1 MTDAPV
7 FHGGDLSWAE
17 ARFGRPDQPWIDLST
32 GMNPWPYP
40 IGAIGDEAW
49 SRLPQARV
57 EADLREAAARYYG
70 APGVDCVVSA
80 PGSQALIQLLPRLR
94 PPARVAVLGPTYG
107 EHAPCWEAGGHQV
120 TTIDDD
126 GFDGAWPDGVWDVV
140 VVTNPN
146 NPDGVARSP
155 MMLDEIAD
163 RLAARGGWL
172 VVDEAFADTEPRLSL
187 AESTN
192 RPGRIVLRSFGKFFG
207 LPGLRLGFAL
217 APPEIAGR
225 IAAALGPW
233 AVSGPA
239 LEIATRAF
247 DDDAWIAATRER
259 LAAAAARL
267 DRVLR
272 DGGLEPSGGSPLFR
286 LVEHPSAASV
296 FQSLGEHGILARHFP
311 DQPNRLR
318 LGLPP
323 DDAALALLGQ
333 ALTASRAAVS

>member
-7 FHGGDLSWAE
+7 FHGGDLNWAE
-17 ARFGRPDQPWIDLST
+17 ARFGRPDRPWIDLST
-32 GMNPWPYP
+32 GVNPWPYP
-40 IGAIGDEAW
+40 IGAISDDAW
-49 SRLPQARV
+49 SRLPEARA
-57 EADLREAAARYYG
+57 EAELREAAARYYG
-70 APGVDCVVSA
+70 APVVEGVVSA
-80 PGSQALIQLLPRLR
+80 PGSQVLIQLLPRLR
-94 PPARVAVLGPTYG
+94 SSSRVAVLGPTYG
-107 EHAPCWEAGGHQV
+107 EQAPCWEAGGHQV
-120 TTIDDD
+120 TMIDDD
-126 GFDGAWPDGVWDVV
+126 GLDGAWDVV

-155 MMLDEIAD
+155 TMLDEVAE

-172 VVDEAFADTEPRLSL
+172 VVDEAFADTDPQASL
-187 AESTN
+187 APQTN

-217 APPEIAGR
+217 APPEIARR

-239 LEIATRAF
+239 LEIATHAF
-247 DDDAWIAATRER
+247 NDDAWISATRER
-259 LAAAAARL
+259 LATAAARL
-267 DRVLR
+267 DNVLR
-272 DGGLEPSGGSPLFR
+272 DGGLEPAGVSPLFR

-323 DDAALALLGQ
+323 DDAALALLDQ
-333 ALTASRAAVS
+333 ALAASRAAVS

>member
-7 FHGGDLSWAE
+7 FHGGDLGWAE
-17 ARFGRPDQPWIDLST
+17 ARFGRPGQPWIDLST

-49 SRLPQARV
+49 SRLPEARA
-57 EADLREAAARYYG
+57 EADLRSAAARYYG
-70 APGVDCVVSA
+70 APGVDCIVSA

-94 PPARVAVLGPTYG
+94 PPSRVAVLGPTYG

-126 GFDGAWPDGVWDVV
+126 GFYGAWDVV
-140 VVTNPN
+140 VITNPN

-155 MMLDEIAD
+155 EMLDQVAD

-172 VVDEAFADTEPRLSL
+172 VVDEAFADTDPRLSL
-187 AESTN
+187 ASSTN

-239 LEIATRAF
+239 LEVATSAF
-247 DDDAWIAATRER
+247 ADDTWIAATRRR
-259 LAAAAARL
+259 LAAAAVRL
-267 DRVLR
+267 DRVLG
-272 DGGLEPSGGSPLFR
+272 DAGLEPVGGTSLFR

-296 FQSLGEHGILARHFP
+296 FRSLGEHGILARHFP
-311 DQPNRLR
+311 DRPDRLR
-318 LGLPP
+318 FGLAP
-323 DDAALALLGQ
+323 DEVALARLGQ
-333 ALTASRAAVS
+333 ALAASLVASRAAVS